1 MKTPGEK
8 RKQRRPA
15 TPPQEHL
22 AEATSPC
29 VLQASCS
36 LLPAPWTSGSL
47 FLSTLLYLTFLL
59 IHLIA
64 RASIATSVF

>member
-29 VLQASCS
+29 VLRASCS
-36 LLPAPWTSGSL
+36 LLPGPPVLFSSPPF
-47 FLSTLLYLTFLL
+47 FLSLTFLL